1 MPKEE
6 IVNRF
11 NEKFVQVEL
20 RALSTL
26 DSINRART
34 KEEKKI
40 LYEEVKPLFCII
52 QDFNNLEKI
61 EFYNWFLHHYECDND
76 NDNDNRF
83 KIINIE
89 NIKADMQSALE
100 EVARYDSLIKNSD
113 SPYSS
118 SIVDKPINNL
128 YFALCYYLDSQDY
141 IKTDYEEEFVIEF
154 LNLFIGCRE
163 LLMID
168 SCKGEE
174 VIQNKKVYSSFSE
187 LEIKRK
193 KDADKVEF
201 KRFVVLMLMMWLLII
216 ILIGGVGLFFVI
228 NSK

>member
-6 IVNRF
+6 MVNRF
-11 NEKFVQVEL
+11 EEKFAHVKLIAIPIVYQ
-20 RALSTL
+20 
-26 DSINRART
+26 INRART
-34 KEEKKI
+34 KEEKNN
-40 LYEEVKPLFCII
+40 LYKEVKALFEII

-61 EFYNWFLHHYECDND
+61 EFYDWFFHHYEC
-76 NDNDNRF
+76 DNDNRF

-100 EVARYDSLIKNSD
+100 EVARYDSLIKCPD
-113 SPYSS
+113 VPYYM
-118 SIVDKPINNL
+118 IVDKPINNL

>member
-6 IVNRF
+6 MVNRF
-11 NEKFVQVEL
+11 EEKFAHVKLIAIPIVYQ
-20 RALSTL
+20 
-26 DSINRART
+26 INRART
-34 KEEKKI
+34 KEEKNN
-40 LYEEVKPLFCII
+40 LYKEVKALFEII

-61 EFYNWFLHHYECDND
+61 EFYDWFFHHYEC
-76 NDNDNRF
+76 DNDNRF

-100 EVARYDSLIKNSD
+100 EVARYNSLNKCPD
-113 SPYSS
+113 LPYY
-118 SIVDKPINNL
+118 SILDKPINNL

-174 VIQNKKVYSSFSE
+174 VIQNKKVYLSFSE

>member
-76 NDNDNRF
+76 NDNDNGF
-83 KIINIE
+83 KIFNIE

-100 EVARYDSLIKNSD
+100 EVARYDSLIKCPD
-113 SPYSS
+113 VPYYM
-118 SIVDKPINNL
+118 IVDKPINNL

-141 IKTDYEEEFVIEF
+141 IKTDDKEEFVIEF
-154 LNLFIGCRE
+154 LNLFIECRD
-163 LLMID
+163 LL
-168 SCKGEE
+168 EE
-174 VIQNKKVYSSFSE
+174 EN
-187 LEIKRK
+187 LEK
-193 KDADKVEF
+193 KDVKLLDDVEF
-201 KRFVVLMLMMWLLII
+201 KKDVNLMLTLCVGIFMYMLAMG
-216 ILIGGVGLFFVI
+216 IGFLVLRSLNFP
-228 NSK
+228 N

>member
-6 IVNRF
+6 MVNRF
-11 NEKFVQVEL
+11 EEKFAHVKVIAIPIVYQ
-20 RALSTL
+20 
-26 DSINRART
+26 INRART
-34 KEEKKI
+34 KEEKNN
-40 LYEEVKPLFCII
+40 LYKEVKALFEII

-61 EFYNWFLHHYECDND
+61 EFYDWFFHHYEC
-76 NDNDNRF
+76 DNDNRF

-100 EVARYDSLIKNSD
+100 EVARYDSLIKCPD
-113 SPYSS
+113 LPYYM
-118 SIVDKPINNL
+118 IVDKPINNL

>member
-6 IVNRF
+6 MVNRF
-11 NEKFVQVEL
+11 EEKFAHVKVIAIPIVYQ
-20 RALSTL
+20 
-26 DSINRART
+26 INRART
-34 KEEKKI
+34 KEEKNN
-40 LYEEVKPLFCII
+40 LYKEVKPLFEII

-61 EFYNWFLHHYECDND
+61 EFYDWFFHHYEC
-76 NDNDNRF
+76 DNDNRF

-100 EVARYDSLIKNSD
+100 EEARYNSLNKCPD
-113 SPYSS
+113 LPYY
-118 SIVDKPINNL
+118 SILDKPINNL

>member
-6 IVNRF
+6 MINRF

-76 NDNDNRF
+76 NDNDNGF
-83 KIINIE
+83 KIFNIE

-100 EVARYDSLIKNSD
+100 EVARYDSLIKCPD
-113 SPYSS
+113 VPYYM
-118 SIVDKPINNL
+118 IVDKPINNL

-141 IKTDYEEEFVIEF
+141 IKTDDKEEFVIEF
-154 LNLFIGCRE
+154 LNLFIECRD
-163 LLMID
+163 LL
-168 SCKGEE
+168 EE
-174 VIQNKKVYSSFSE
+174 EN
-187 LEIKRK
+187 LEK
-193 KDADKVEF
+193 KDVKLLDDVEF
-201 KRFVVLMLMMWLLII
+201 KKDVNLMLTLCVGIFMYMLAMG
-216 ILIGGVGLFFVI
+216 IGFLVLRSLNFP
-228 NSK
+228 N